1 MPAKVILEV
10 THGPMQGK
18 SFEYDSHNVFI
29 LGRRSHCQASIDDDY
44 VSRHHFILEAS
55 PPAVRLMDLGSLHGT
70 IVNDRKYGGVLVE
83 GTSTEEKLTEGIR
96 SRPIS
101 VDLKDGDRIRVG
113 KTELLLRIISPP
125 TCASCGQELTATGG
139 TLITADPVVLCDACR
154 QSQARELKAEETSP
168 DKLPA
173 IGCCVHCGME
183 LFQTFDQPASDERST
198 SDLICHYC
206 QQSSPVGI
214 KQLVHFARK
223 VWKKFSAGNRWE
235 GYEILSELGAGNMGQ
250 VYKARREADGRIVAI
265 KTMLARVAV
274 SEKSRQMF
282 LREIDVMRQLKHA
295 NLVSFIESR
304 STDSQFFFVMEYCD
318 GGSLETL
325 MQKLGR
331 PIPFDLALSM
341 LVQCLDGLHSAHQ
354 AKIVHRDL
362 KPGNILLTHTAGK
375 TVAKIGDLGL
385 AKSFDRAG
393 YSGMTVTGTA
403 GGTPAFMPREQLTD
417 YKSAK
422 PTNDIWSLAASF
434 YNAMT
439 GQIPLDFPTQQ
450 DQFFMK
456 AIYAII
462 LNNDPVP
469 IRDRDPAIPAEIAD
483 VIDRALMVEPGRRF
497 QSAQEMKM
505 AILKNCS
512 HYLAR

>member
-1 MPAKVILEV
+1 VPAKVILQV
-10 THGPMQGK
+10 TRGPMEGK
-18 SFEYDSHNVFI
+18 TFEYDSHNLFI

-70 IVNDRKYGGVLVE
+70 IVNDRKYGGKLAEDTTAE
-83 GTSTEEKLTEGIR
+83 GNH
-96 SRPIS
+96 SRPTS
-101 VDLKDGDRIRVG
+101 VDLKDGDRICVG
-113 KTELLLRIISPP
+113 KSELLVRIIAPP
-125 TCASCGQELTATGG
+125 TCEDCGQELVAPIGG
-139 TLITADPVVLCDACR
+139 TLPVTGSVVQCDACR
-154 QSQARELKAEETSP
+154 ESKARELKADLSSP

-173 IGCCVHCGME
+173 KGCCVHCGME
-183 LFQTFDQPASDERST
+183 LFQTIEQPTSDEWSS
-198 SDLICHYC
+198 SDFVCLHC
-206 QQSSPVGI
+206 QRSSPVGI
-214 KQLVHFARK
+214 KQLVHIARK
-223 VWKKFSAGNRWE
+223 VWKKFSAGNKWE
-235 GYEILSELGAGNMGQ
+235 GYEIESELGAGNMGQ

-265 KTMLARVAV
+265 KTMLAKVAV

-304 STDSQFFFVMEYCD
+304 STENQFFFVMEFCD

-325 MQKLGR
+325 MEKTGR
-331 PIPFDLALSM
+331 PIPFNIALPM

-417 YKSAK
+417 FKSAM

-439 GQIPLDFPTQQ
+439 GEIPLDFPTQR

-456 AIYAII
+456 AIYMII
-462 LNNDPVP
+462 LNNEPVP
-469 IRDRDPAIPAEIAD
+469 IRDRNPAIPAEIAD
-483 VIDRALMVEPGRRF
+483 VIDRALLVEPGRRF
-497 QSAQEMKM
+497 QSAAEMKM

-512 HYLAR
+512 HYLAG